1 MEQKDN
7 KQQKQMPLSIA
18 IEQTKQQIAQV
29 IAQSNLPAYLI
40 TLIISDLS
48 QELNRQKAFEL
59 SKDAESMNPG
69 ATTSEEPKNE
79 NE

>member
-7 KQQKQMPLSIA
+7 KQQKQVPLSIA

-59 SKDAESMNPG
+59 SKDAESMNSC
-69 ATTSEEPKNE
+69 ATESEDTKNE
-79 NE
+79 N

>member
-7 KQQKQMPLSIA
+7 KQQQQMPLSIA
-18 IEQTKQQIAQV
+18 IEQTKQQLAQV

-59 SKDAESMNPG
+59 SRDAEGMNAQANASEG
-69 ATTSEEPKNE
+69 TTNE
-79 NE
+79 DE